1 MKASFALL
9 LLGVVMAQ
17 AIPASRIEKKSLSD
31 VDQEEI
37 NLEEVGDDMDRE
49 KKATL
54 CLDIRT
60 GEQEPCSQQTQLA
73 PQVQTLNFQSAP
85 QSMQAMSV
93 IPGPQLISQQSY
105 VIPQQVVPSVNTLQI
120 VQQPQP
126 CAPQATVKIIDSKPQ
141 EESEPPKVP
150 ERIEIP
156 KVVTTQP
163 PVPREPL
170 SDYVEP
176 PCNDEMVVVRP
187 KPLVVMSEPTMVK
200 IHHCPHHS
208 QQGPSSHASQCTCK
222 QQAMTAVR
230 ANHMLPSHLHFMG
243 MRSNPMGNFY
253 QTQIADMQ

>member
-9 LLGVVMAQ
+9 LLSVAMAL
-17 AIPASRIEKKSLSD
+17 AIPVANIEKKSLSD

-37 NLEEVGDDMDRE
+37 NLEEVGDDTDRE
-49 KKATL
+49 KKAIL

-60 GEQEPCSQQTQLA
+60 GEQGPCDQQSQPA
-73 PQVQTLNFQSAP
+73 PQVQTFNFQSAP
-85 QSMQAMSV
+85 QPMQAMSV

-141 EESEPPKVP
+141 EEPEPPKVP

-156 KVVTTQP
+156 KVDVITQP
-163 PVPREPL
+163 PVPRELP
-170 SDYVEP
+170 DYVEP
-176 PCNDEMVVVRP
+176 PCNDEMVVVP
-187 KPLVVMSEPTMVK
+187 SKPLVVMPEPTMVK

-208 QQGPSSHASQCTCK
+208 QQDPSSHASQCTCK

-230 ANHMLPSHLHFMG
+230 AGHMLPSHLHFMA

-253 QTQIADMQ
+253 ETQIADMQ